1 MNLRTNQKGFTIV
14 ELLIVIVV
22 IAILAAISIVAYTG
36 IQDRSRNSS
45 ALNVASQVA
54 KKAEVAYALNGTYPT
69 TSAGFT
75 GESALESLKVTIGTS
90 TAGLISAYPTTATFA
105 APSQTALDQFVAGTR
120 VIYSGT
126 TAGYVIYYRTNG
138 SSTYGSITKG
148 TQPTGTV
155 VTATSTNL
163 NI

>member
-1 MNLRTNQKGFTIV
+1 MKNQKGFTIV

-36 IQDRSRNSS
+36 IQDRARNSS
-45 ALNVASQVA
+45 AQSLASQVA
-54 KKAEVAYALNGTYPT
+54 KKAEIQYALTGSYPT
-69 TSAGFT
+69 GSGDFT
-75 GESALESLKVTIGTS
+75 GESALEGLKVTLGTS

-105 APSQTALDQFVAGTR
+105 NSPAGANQTALDQFGTGSR

-126 TAGYVIYYRTNG
+126 AGGYVIYYRTG
-138 SSTYGSITKG
+138 SSAYTSITKG

-163 NI
+163 NL